1 MKCYRFAGLDKIC
14 YTILVIMKFL
24 NFFRKQEKR
33 SKKGL
38 TDFYQDSIEKLGRD
52 QIKKL
57 VDRGLSIPVFML

>member
-1 MKCYRFAGLDKIC
+1 LKCYRFAGLDKIC

>member
-1 MKCYRFAGLDKIC
+1 
-14 YTILVIMKFL
+14 MKFL